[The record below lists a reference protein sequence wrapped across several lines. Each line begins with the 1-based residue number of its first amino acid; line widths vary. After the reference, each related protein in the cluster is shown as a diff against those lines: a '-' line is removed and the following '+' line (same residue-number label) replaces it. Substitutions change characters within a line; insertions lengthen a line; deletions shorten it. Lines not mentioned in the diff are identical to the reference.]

1 MSDVTY
7 RIGWKLFLEGE
18 TLEES
23 TDEFTPKNFNRLI
36 NFLNLYDDCISYHVD
51 GYGMKFICN
60 DEESAYVL
68 TKRIN
73 DLANKKT
80 KDKNT
85 AISANSLY
93 NTFEIKDIKVN
104 GPATIVLWADG
115 TKTVVKC
122 GPNDSYDA
130 EKAVAMCFMKKAL
143 GSRSMRKIFD
153 LAEDKVAE
161 YDNQFKRLEFTDL
174 DTYFKNTLNAIFNP
188 NPGKLYEGNVTEYKM
203 PDEGTTTEYKIP
215 EDKDKE

>member
-1 MSDVTY
+1 MNDVTY

-36 NFLNLYDDCISYHVD
+36 NFINLYDDCISCCVD

-68 TKRIN
+68 TKKIN

-93 NTFEIKDIKVN
+93 NTFEVKDILVN
-104 GPATIVLWADG
+104 GPATIVFWADG

-122 GPNDSYDA
+122 GPMDLYDV

-143 GSRSMRKIFD
+143 GSRSMHKLFD
-153 LAEDKVAE
+153 LAE
-161 YDNQFKRLEFTDL
+161 YDNQFKRLEFKDIGNYL
-174 DTYFKNTLNAIFNP
+174 HDTLSTFLNP
-188 NPGKLYEGNVTEYKM
+188 NPGKLYEGKVTEYKM
-203 PDEGTTTEYKIP
+203 P

>member
-51 GYGMKFICN
+51 GYGMKFICS

-73 DLANKKT
+73 DLSNKKT
-80 KDKNT
+80 KDS
-85 AISANSLY
+85 AISANNLY
-93 NTFEIKDIKVN
+93 NTFEVKDIKVN
-104 GPATIVLWADG
+104 GPATIVFWTDG
-115 TKTVVKC
+115 TKTVVKRF
-122 GPNDSYDA
+122 PTETQDV

-143 GSRSMRKIFD
+143 GSRSMTKIFD
-153 LAEDKVAE
+153 LAEDKAAE

-174 DTYFKNTLNAIFNP
+174 DTYFKNVLNVIFNP
-188 NPGKLYEGNVTEYKM
+188 NPGKLYEGKV
-203 PDEGTTTEYKIP
+203 TEYKIP

>member
-1 MSDVTY
+1 MSGITY
-7 RIGWKLFLEGE
+7 KIRWMMFIEGMLIHSA
-18 TLEES
+18 TN
-23 TDEFTPKNFNRLI
+23 EFTSKNYNRLL
-36 NFLNLYDDCISYHVD
+36 NFLSLYNDCIRYHVD
-51 GYGMKFICN
+51 ADAMRFDCE
-60 DEESAYVL
+60 DVESAEVL

-73 DLANKKT
+73 DLSNEKT
-80 KDKNT
+80 KDL
-85 AISANSLY
+85 AISSNSLY

-104 GPATIVLWADG
+104 GPATIVFWADG

-143 GSRSMRKIFD
+143 GSRSMTKIFD
-153 LAEDKVAE
+153 LAEDKAAE

-174 DTYFKNTLNAIFNP
+174 DIYFKNALNAIFNP

>member
-1 MSDVTY
+1 MSEITY
-7 RIGWKLFLEGE
+7 KIEWSLLLEGDE
-18 TLEES
+18 IEHS
-23 TDEFTPKNFNRLI
+23 TDIFTKKNFNRLI
-36 NFLNLYDDCISYHVD
+36 NFINLYDDCISYCVD

-68 TKRIN
+68 TKKIN

-104 GPATIVLWADG
+104 GPATIVFWADG
-115 TKTVVKC
+115 TKTVVKRF
-122 GPNDSYDA
+122 PTETQDV

-161 YDNQFKRLEFTDL
+161 YDNQFERLGFKDVN
-174 DTYFKNTLNAIFNP
+174 TYLQKALSTFLNP
-188 NPGKLYEGNVTEYKM
+188 NPVKLADLKLTESKGS
-203 PDEGTTTEYKIP
+203 DNASAFKSEEV
-215 EDKDKE
+215 KE

>member
-7 RIGWKLFLEGE
+7 RIGWKLFLGGE

-36 NFLNLYDDCISYHVD
+36 DFLNLYDDCISYCVD
-51 GYGMKFICN
+51 GYGMKFICS

-73 DLANKKT
+73 DLSNKKT
-80 KDKNT
+80 KDS
-85 AISANSLY
+85 AISANNLY
-93 NTFEIKDIKVN
+93 NTFEVKDIKVN
-104 GPATIVLWADG
+104 GPATIVFWTDG

-122 GPNDSYDA
+122 GPDDSYDV

-143 GSRSMRKIFD
+143 GSRSMTKIFD
-153 LAEDKVAE
+153 LAEDKAAE
-161 YDNQFKRLEFTDL
+161 YGNQFKRLEFTDL
-174 DTYFKNTLNAIFNP
+174 DTYFKNALNAIFNP
-188 NPGKLYEGNVTEYKM
+188 NPGKLYEGNVTEYK
-203 PDEGTTTEYKIP
+203 IP
-215 EDKDKE
+215 EDKDKDKDKE